1 MNITTLFAASAIC
14 LAACVTTTTAQTVK
28 RGEHTP
34 VLQDVYLI
42 TGELVGGTSK
52 QIIVCKAHE
61 HPFSNQILVPVIDGK
76 FMFTLPAKSAAAYML
91 IPEENFEGFL
101 RAYVIFPEPDIYV
114 TLYPGERYAENTVT
128 GSPLTTEYHRIRA
141 DLQQQVAT
149 REVQIDSL
157 RDLVAAGQL
166 AEAEV
171 TTQDSLLNIDYLGWV
186 DAYISEHPT
195 LVSYQLIKDLILMA
209 EDDAHS
215 LKTANK
221 HYSTFA
227 ARFPDHPYTDM
238 IGTYL
243 NGKYQLEEGKQYI
256 PFKAEDLAG
265 NLVLADTLLAPK
277 ATLLNFWSSWCGPCI
292 SKARTMVPV
301 YEAFKD
307 KGFGIINIARE
318 LRDTQSLEALLER
331 EQLPWQVNLVDLES
345 QYGVWH
351 KYGITNLGGAM
362 VLVDDD
368 KQILAVDP
376 TPEEVTALLEQLD

>member
-1 MNITTLFAASAIC
+1 MDITTLFAASAIC

-34 VLQDVYLI
+34 VLQDTYLI

-52 QIIVCKAHE
+52 QIMVCKAHE

-76 FMFTLPAKSAAAYML
+76 FRIALPAGKSEAYML
-91 IPEENFEGFL
+91 IPEENFEGSL
-101 RAYVIFPEPDIYV
+101 KPYIVFPEENVYV
-114 TLYPGERYAENTVT
+114 VLHPGARNTENTVS
-128 GSPLTTEYHRIRA
+128 GSPLTEEYHRIM
-141 DLQQQVAT
+141 AT
-149 REVQIDSL
+149 LKQRVEMRRIEIDSL
-157 RDLVAAGQL
+157 QKRVAAGQL
-166 AEAEV
+166 AEEV
-171 TTQDSLLNIDYLGWV
+171 VIAKDSVLNIDYLRWL
-186 DAYISEHPT
+186 DAYVSEHPT
-195 LVSYQLIKDLILMA
+195 LVSYQFIKEIVLMS
-209 EDDAHS
+209 EYEGYS
-215 LKTANK
+215 REIVNT
-221 HYSTFA
+221 HYPAFA
-227 ARFPDHPYTDM
+227 ARFPDHPYTEL
-238 IGTYL
+238 IATYL
-243 NGKYQLEEGKQYI
+243 NGEYQREEGKQYVS
-256 PFKAEDLAG
+256 FKAEDLAG

-292 SKARTMVPV
+292 GKARTMVPV

-362 VLVDDD
+362 VLVDGD

-376 TPEEVTALLEQLD
+376 TPEEVKALLEQLD

>member
-1 MNITTLFAASAIC
+1 MNIITLFAASAIC

-34 VLQDVYLI
+34 VLQDTYLI

-61 HPFSNQILVPVIDGK
+61 HPYSHQILVPVIDGK
-76 FMFTLPAKSAAAYML
+76 FRLALPAGKPEAYML
-91 IPEENFEGFL
+91 IQDEHSDMPT
-101 RAYVIFPEPDIYV
+101 RPYVVFAEDNV
-114 TLYPGERYAENTVT
+114 HLLLYAGERYQENTVS
-128 GSPLTTEYHRIRA
+128 GSPLTAEYHRLRA
-141 DLQQQVAT
+141 QLQQQVDA
-149 REVQIDSL
+149 REVEIDSL
-157 RDLVAAGQL
+157 RNLVTAGQL
-166 AEAEV
+166 AEEV
-171 TTQDSLLNIDYLGWV
+171 VKTKDSLLNIDYLSWQE
-186 DAYISEHPT
+186 AYITEHAT
-195 LVSYQLIKDLILMA
+195 LVSYQLIKEMMLIYDNDYAREIA
-209 EDDAHS
+209 E
-215 LKTANK
+215 K
-221 HYSTFA
+221 HYSAFA

-243 NGKYQLEEGKQYI
+243 NGEYQRERGKQYVS
-256 PFKAEDLAG
+256 FRAEDLAG
-265 NLVLADTLLAPK
+265 NVVLADTLLAPK

-362 VLVDDD
+362 VLVDGD